1 METLSK
7 QETLNINGGFLLTP
21 LLTTKVV
28 TSIVKS
34 MLKLRLR

>member
-21 LLTTKVV
+21 LLTAKVV
-28 TSIVKS
+28 MGIVKS
-34 MLKLRLR
+34 IIKLRLR